1 MANKLV
7 NLRMS
12 DNLIRESK
20 YIAREFG
27 FNNIQDLI
35 KESLRNT
42 IWEYKKKKSLVW
54 LERNF
59 ASIEKTKRLTK
70 EERQELFENF
80 SEKKS
85 DNIFKRI
92 KIKPDVV

>member
-12 DNLIRESK
+12 DNLIRESR
-20 YIAREFG
+20 YIAKEFG

-42 IWEYKKKKSLVW
+42 IWEYKKKKALVW

-59 ASIEKTKRLTK
+59 ASMEKTKRLTRK
-70 EERQELFENF
+70 EKQDLFESF

-85 DNIFKRI
+85 DNIFKGL
-92 KIKPDVV
+92 KIKPDIV

>member
-12 DNLIRESK
+12 DNLIRESM

-42 IWEYKKKKSLVW
+42 IWEYKKKKALVW

-59 ASIEKTKRLTK
+59 ASMEKTKRLTK

-85 DNIFKRI
+85 DNIFKRL

>member
-1 MANKLV
+1 MTNKLI
-7 NLRMS
+7 NLRMN
-12 DNLIRESK
+12 DNLIKESK

-42 IWEYKKKKSLVW
+42 IWEYKKKKALVW

-59 ASIEKTKRLTK
+59 GSMEKTNRLTK
-70 EERQELFENF
+70 KEKQKLFENF

-85 DNIFKRI
+85 DNIFKRL